1 MGGQLLNKGA
11 IIKWGNQVNEGD
23 QLTLMTSMTYMTILI
38 FITHGNWECHP
49 PHKRVMTKGH
59 IQIFEI
65 LESHSFQKCSIYLF
79 F

>member
-38 FITHGNWECHP
+38 FITHGNWECH
-49 PHKRVMTKGH
+49 